1 MSLYQL
7 YIPYTNSNQIYQFI
21 TLKNKRKKNGLFYYQ
36 DCQKKK
42 NKRKFIF
49 YVINLWL
56 HPTSLKDTSHS
67 CDLGYFA
74 KNPS

>member
-21 TLKNKRKKNGLFYYQ
+21 TLKNKRKKKWALLLSRLP
-36 DCQKKK
+36 KKK
-42 NKRKFIF
+42 KRKFIF